1 MDPIATAQVVL
12 YALLGP
18 PALYVLVK
26 HGRPGILGW
35 LYLFV
40 FCTLRVI
47 GGAMSI
53 AGSEAAGIVSNIGL
67 SPLLLAVT
75 GIVHES

>member
-1 MDPIATAQVVL
+1 MDSIAVAQVIL
-12 YALLGP
+12 YILLTP
-18 PALYVLVK
+18 LAFYVLIK
-26 HGRPGILGW
+26 HGRPGFLGW

-40 FCTLRVI
+40 FCSIRLI

-53 AGSEAAGIVSNIGL
+53 AKSPAAGIVSNIGL
-67 SPLLLAVT
+67 SPLLLAVA